1 VKILLVPFPI
11 EPALSI
17 KLLVESTSVFAR
29 IASLMLKLSSAL
41 YNGALSSEA
50 LSSEQL
56 LLPVACLT
64 GSQISGMLN
73 ESFPKVGVDFD
84 A

>member
-1 VKILLVPFPI
+1 MKILLVPFPI

-41 YNGALSSEA
+41 YNGALSSE
-50 LSSEQL
+50 QL